1 MEKVDDVY
9 KLKFRADK
17 FSEIRTV
24 EDDHFT
30 TPRKEYLFLKFGIM
44 STKPGKTDY
53 IAALFYKTSA
63 KYQQEDSKD
72 NVQKKRA
79 VSM

>member
-17 FSEIRTV
+17 FSEIRIV

-30 TPRKEYLFLKFGIM
+30 TERKEYLYLKFGIM
-44 STKPGKTDY
+44 PAKTGNTDY
-53 IAALFYKTSA
+53 MAGLFYKTSA
-63 KYQQEDSKD
+63 KYQQKDSKD